1 MLEKIS
7 TKNLRVG
14 MYIDKLD
21 VSWVNHPF
29 WKSSFKV
36 ESKKELDTINKSS
49 VKFAW
54 IDTKKGLSVSDNG
67 INKSDSKT
75 VCSDVKIHEIKPK
88 KVQKASLVDE
98 MNVARKVLDSAKEAT
113 QSMFNEVRMGASV
126 NTDEVAPLVDNI
138 YHSVS
143 RNSSA
148 LLCLTQIKSKDDYT
162 YLHSVAVCALMIALG
177 KQIDYQGNFHKLG
190 MSGLLHDIGKMSIP
204 ESVLNKEGKLTEK
217 EFDIIKSH
225 PREGFKILKEAK
237 DNICDTAR
245 DVCLHHHER
254 IDGKGYP
261 DGLTAKEISLEAKM
275 GAICDVYDAITSDRC
290 YKKGWE
296 PAESLKKM
304 ASWKKGHFDD
314 QLFRGFVKSVG
325 IYPSGT
331 LVKLRSSRLAI
342 VMEQS
347 EKTLL
352 LPKIKIFY
360 SCSNKAQIPIKIV
373 ELTSSG
379 EMIES
384 IEKPKSWGFSRKF
397 IIDLI
402 ST

>member
-1 MLEKIS
+1 MLKKIS
-7 TKNLRVG
+7 TDDLRVG
-14 MYIDKLD
+14 MYIEKLD

-29 WKSSFKV
+29 WKSSFKINTT
-36 ESKKELDTINKSS
+36 KELKTIRASAI
-49 VKFAW
+49 KFAW
-54 IDTKKGLSVSDNG
+54 VDVKKGIKIPDQPATRLKVSETCSIDKP
-67 INKSDSKT
+67 ISKEAQDFPKSSID
-75 VCSDVKIHEIKPK
+75 
-88 KVQKASLVDE
+88 DE
-98 MNVARKVLDSAKEAT
+98 MRKAKKVLDGAKKAT
-113 QSMFNEVRMGASV
+113 QAMFNEVRMGASV
-126 NTDEVAPLVDNI
+126 NTEDVAPLVTKI
-138 YHSVS
+138 FESVS

-148 LLCLTQIKSKDDYT
+148 LLCLTQIKNKDDYT

-177 KQIDYQGNFHKLG
+177 KQIDYQGSFHKLG
-190 MSGLLHDIGKMSIP
+190 MAGLLHDIGKMAIP
-204 ESVLNKEGKLTEK
+204 EDVLNKEGKLTKE
-217 EFDIIKSH
+217 EFDIIKNH
-225 PREGFKILKEAK
+225 PRRGYELLKEAK
-237 DNICDTAR
+237 GDFCDTAR

-254 IDGKGYP
+254 VDGKGYP
-261 DGLTAKEISLEAKM
+261 DGLKADEISLEAKM

-314 QLFRGFVKSVG
+314 RLFRAFIKSVG

-342 VMEQS
+342 VIEQS
-347 EKTLL
+347 DKTLL
-352 LPKIKIFY
+352 EPKIKIFY

-373 ELTSSG
+373 DLTSSG

-384 IEKPKSWGFSRKF
+384 IESPKKWGFARQF